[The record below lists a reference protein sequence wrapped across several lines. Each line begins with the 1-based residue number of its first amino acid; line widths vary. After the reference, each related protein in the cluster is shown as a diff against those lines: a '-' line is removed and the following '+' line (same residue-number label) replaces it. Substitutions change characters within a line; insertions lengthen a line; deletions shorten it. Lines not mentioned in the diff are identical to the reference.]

1 MSIDH
6 RFRLSPAPL
15 LALAILVSS
24 VGVVKAGEAE
34 PRLTPVQAIEAVD
47 WNRDGKVD
55 RREYFDA
62 MVYDH
67 FTLDT
72 NRDGFLSFDELK
84 ILQVGRSE
92 FDAADADGSGQLA
105 LHEYVNA
112 RFDDFELADEN
123 SDGLLSLQEVSKFE
137 HQLY

>member
-1 MSIDH
+1 MSIEH
-6 RFRLSPAPL
+6 LIRQSPAL
-15 LALAILVSS
+15 SLSLTILVSS
-24 VGVVKAGEAE
+24 VSVVNAGDVE
-34 PRLTPVQAIEAVD
+34 PRVTPAQAIESVD

-92 FDAADADGSGQLA
+92 FDAADADGSGRLG

-112 RFDDFELADEN
+112 RFDDFELADDN
-123 SDGLLSLQEVSKFE
+123 GDGLLSLQEVSKFE